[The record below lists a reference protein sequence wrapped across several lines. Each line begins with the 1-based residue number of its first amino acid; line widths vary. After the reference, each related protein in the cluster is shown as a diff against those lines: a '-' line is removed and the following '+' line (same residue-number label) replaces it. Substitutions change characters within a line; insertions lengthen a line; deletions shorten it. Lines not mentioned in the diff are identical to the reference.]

1 MTGLDS
7 SIDFL
12 SVDENVPLAE
22 EEKSQN
28 GIDDVHC

>member
-7 SIDFL
+7 SEDFH

-22 EEKSQN
+22 KQKSQN
-28 GIDDVHC
+28 GFDDIHS